1 MDERVEDEQIIPPSK
16 QRELDALT
24 VPARAPPIVEMAQ
37 GRAPSAGL
45 EPTAA

>member
-1 MDERVEDEQIIPPSK
+1 MDERVEDEQILPPSK

-24 VPARAPPIVEMAQ
+24 VPARAPPIVEVAQ
-37 GRAPSAGL
+37 GRRPSAGL